1 MAVKRDLQF
10 EAFYPY
16 PPERVW
22 KAISDASELSS
33 WLMTTDFKPVVG
45 QHYTMKANPSPGFDG
60 MVTGEVL
67 EVVPLSKLVYS
78 WNGGPVKNTTVHW
91 TLQAKGT
98 GTMVRLEHKN
108 FQGPAALAVS
118 VVLGMGWKGLIQKKL
133 LKYLKEVMSNE

>member
-22 KAISDASELSS
+22 KAISDANELSR

-45 QHYTMKANPSPGFDG
+45 ERYTMKAKPSPGFDG
-60 MVTGEVL
+60 VVTGEVL
-67 EVVPLSKLVYS
+67 EVNPPSKLVYS
-78 WNGGPVKNTTVHW
+78 WNGGPLKNTIVSW
-91 TLQAKGT
+91 TLAQKGT

-118 VVLGMGWKGLIQKKL
+118 VILGMGWKGLIQKKL
-133 LKYLKEVMSNE
+133 LAYLDNLTANT